1 MYTIGLTGGIC
12 TGKSIIL
19 EILKELEC
27 YTVQSDQIAKQ
38 IIFSNNPE
46 ITDKIVQVF
55 GDEICDEKAG
65 IHKERFARI
74 LFEDSEKRNFINNFI
89 HPLVVEERKKIIHDL
104 MKTKVYELFVYE
116 SALLVEAGTHKDFDK
131 IIVAYTTPDEQLHRL
146 MERDKIS
153 REEAEERIKS
163 QFPLNEKL
171 KVAHYTIDTTGS
183 LENTRAKT
191 LETFH
196 LIKKDLDLS

>member
-1 MYTIGLTGGIC
+1 MHTIGLTGGIC

-38 IIFSNNPE
+38 IIFSNKPE
-46 ITDKIVQVF
+46 IVEKIVQFF
-55 GDEICDEKAG
+55 GDNIYDEKTG
-65 IHKERFARI
+65 IHKERFTKI
-74 LFEDSEKRNFINNFI
+74 LFEDSEKRHFINNFI

-104 MKTKVYELFVYE
+104 MKAKVYEFFIYE

-131 IIVAYTTPDEQLHRL
+131 IIVAYTTPEEQLLRL
-146 MERDKIS
+146 MERDNIPK
-153 REEAEERIKS
+153 EEAEERIKS

-171 KVAHYTIDTTGS
+171 KVANYTIDTTGS

-196 LIKKDLDLS
+196 LMKKDFNVS